1 MRRGIVWLAL
11 AISFLFALQG
21 DVFNVQSITP
31 MGAGRYDVKLRNP
44 RTGYVHSVTLPC
56 GAIIGIAV
64 GDMVKEVRNGRDI
77 TLSRAGGTG
86 TGTGGDV
93 FSTNTNG
100 GDSGNRGNDPCGD
113 TFNSGGNVDDSWKR
127 NPSAPCNLPP
137 VLMPPALIANLQQLA
152 GTIFGRYN
160 TGQPIGVARI
170 TNLPYPACLVVIQ
183 GTQFAGNQS
192 TGPLEDIAAAHGWP
206 DYFRTRV
213 FEALTDQQA
222 RGVCPRG
229 SAVILAGHSLGGMEA
244 QLVASDPRLAQMG
257 LWPKSVITFGSP
269 KVTDEISTPTRQ
281 PTGTYV
287 TDYRRFTSIGDPI
300 PLSTKGA
307 FAYRPVQQTFVDD
320 RSYQDQQKAIR
331 FYADPQNSGA
341 LWMGAVGAHMWYP
354 CIQAL
359 RGYDALGTRM
369 VSGLRNST
377 LRLDVSTWR
386 TYSAQSAPVSWY
398 VGR

>member
-1 MRRGIVWLAL
+1 MRQDVVCIALAL
-11 AISFLFALQG
+11 SFLYAFQG
-21 DVFNVQSITP
+21 DVFSVQSITP

-56 GAIIGIAV
+56 GSMMGIAV
-64 GDMVKEVRNGRDI
+64 GDTVSQTGSGRDI
-77 TLSRAGGTG
+77 TLTRAGGG
-86 TGTGGDV
+86 AGATGGDV
-93 FSTNTNG
+93 FSSNSG
-100 GDSGNRGNDPCGD
+100 GSDPRNPPCGD
-113 TFNSGGNVDDSWKR
+113 VFQSGDSWKR
-127 NPSAPCNLPP
+127 NPSGPCNLPP
-137 VLMPPALIANLQQLA
+137 LTSPPSLITNLQQLA
-152 GTIFGRYN
+152 NTIFGRYN

-170 TNLPYPACLVVIQ
+170 TNLPYSACLVVIQ

-192 TGPLEDIAAAHGWP
+192 TGPLEDVAAAHGWP

-213 FEALTDQQA
+213 FQALADQQS

-269 KVTDEISTPTRQ
+269 KVADEVATPTRDR
-281 PTGTYV
+281 TGTYV
-287 TDYRRFTSIGDPI
+287 TDYRRFTAIGDPI

-307 FAYRPVQQTFVDD
+307 FAYRPTKQTFVDD
-320 RSYQDQQKAIR
+320 RSYADQQKAIG

-354 CIQAL
+354 CINAL
-359 RGYDALGTRM
+359 RGYDAMGTRM
-369 VSGLRNST
+369 VPGLHNST
-377 LRLDVSTWR
+377 LRLDVSTWH
-386 TYSAQSAPVSWY
+386 TYSASSAPVSWY
-398 VGR
+398 FGR